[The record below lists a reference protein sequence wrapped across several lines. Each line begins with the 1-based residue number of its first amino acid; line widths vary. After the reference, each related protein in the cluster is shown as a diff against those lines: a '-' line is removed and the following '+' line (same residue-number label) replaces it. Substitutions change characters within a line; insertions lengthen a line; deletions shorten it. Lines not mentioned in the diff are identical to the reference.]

1 MTTKKGFL
9 KQFFKEHKVVGA
21 MSPSSKFLGE
31 KMLKNVDFENSDL
44 LVELG
49 PGTGVFTELIIN
61 RLKPNSKLLVFEL
74 NDHFYSNLKKKIN
87 DDRVTL
93 IHDSAENIAKY
104 LAENEIGKIDAI
116 ISSLPLAIFDA
127 DLRSSV
133 LEKSYDVLKQDG
145 TFVQFQ
151 YSLQAKSLLKDKF
164 SNVDIQFSLM
174 NFPPAFVYNC
184 KK

>member
-44 LVELG
+44 LIELG
-49 PGTGVFTELIIN
+49 PGTGVFTELILE
-61 RLKPNSKLLVFEL
+61 RLKPNSRLLVFEL
-74 NDHFYSNLKKKIN
+74 NDHFYSNLKHKIK
-87 DDRVTL
+87 DKRVQL
-93 IHDSAENIAKY
+93 IHDSAENIAQY
-104 LAENEIGKIDAI
+104 LSEDEKGKIDVI
-116 ISSLPLAIFDA
+116 ISSLPLAIFDPE
-127 DLRSSV
+127 LRTSV
-133 LEKSYDVLKQDG
+133 LDRSHEVLKNNG

-151 YSLQAKSLLKDKF
+151 YSLQAKGMLKNKF
-164 SNVDIQFSLM
+164 SKVDIQFSLM